1 MRIAGALT
9 EVIQPSNSREGQG
22 LTTMASAKAAVG
34 LYLAKLVFN
43 IVTLQANNRMQFE
56 EQLRLVEAEDLE
68 EAFLKARAI
77 GIGQEEIIYRE
88 GTPATKWEFVDIAD
102 LIAVPELGNGAE
114 IYSLIHET
122 KESREYIHSVHQRG
136 MAIRLSALQTA

>member
-1 MRIAGALT
+1 MMLADALT
-9 EVIQPSNSREGQG
+9 EVSHPSLPKLRDGEG
-22 LTTMASAKAAVG
+22 LK

-43 IVTLQANNRMQFE
+43 IVTLQADNRMQFE

-77 GIGQEEIIYRE
+77 GIGQEEIIYRA
-88 GTPATKWEFVDIAD
+88 GTPATKWEFIDVAD
-102 LIAVPELGNGAE
+102 LIPVPALGNGAE
-114 IYSLIHET
+114 IYSQIHET

-136 MAIRLSALQTA
+136 MAIRLSAHQTA

>member
-1 MRIAGALT
+1 MMLADALT
-9 EVIQPSNSREGQG
+9 EVSHPSPSGEGQG
-22 LTTMASAKAAVG
+22 LAAKASAKAVVR

-88 GTPATKWEFVDIAD
+88 GTPATKWEFIDVAD
-102 LIAVPELGNGAE
+102 LIAVPALGNGTE
-114 IYSLIHET
+114 IYSQIHET

-136 MAIRLSALQTA
+136 MAIRLSAFQTA

>member
-1 MRIAGALT
+1 MTLT
-9 EVIQPSNSREGQG
+9 DELIIDSHPSHSREGLG
-22 LTTMASAKAAVG
+22 LTAEASAKAVMR

-43 IVTLQANNRMQFE
+43 IVTLQADNRMQFE

-68 EAFLKARAI
+68 EAFLKARSI

-88 GTPATKWEFVDIAD
+88 GMPATKWEFVDVAD
-102 LIAVPELGNGAE
+102 LIAVPALGNGAE
-114 IYSLIHET
+114 IYSQIYET

-136 MAIRLSALQTA
+136 MAIRLSAFQSA